1 MPGAVL
7 FTLAAYL
14 GSSTLLAAPVRTRDL
29 WRVGS
34 WHSYLTGVLTP
45 NFATQYVGHREA
57 TPWASL
63 GGLLKPVQKMKSF
76 KVSMLKATHDHHSQ
90 KIPKGSQHT
99 EEGKRQTSNK
109 GSGKNNFMK

>member
-1 MPGAVL
+1 MSGEPQERGVQSLNPTQASQMPGAVL

-14 GSSTLLAAPVRTRDL
+14 GSSTLLVAPVRTCDL

-34 WHSYLTGVLTP
+34 LHDDFTGVLTP

-63 GGLLKPVQKMKSF
+63 GGQCRK
-76 KVSMLKATHDHHSQ
+76 
-90 KIPKGSQHT
+90 
-99 EEGKRQTSNK
+99 
-109 GSGKNNFMK
+109 